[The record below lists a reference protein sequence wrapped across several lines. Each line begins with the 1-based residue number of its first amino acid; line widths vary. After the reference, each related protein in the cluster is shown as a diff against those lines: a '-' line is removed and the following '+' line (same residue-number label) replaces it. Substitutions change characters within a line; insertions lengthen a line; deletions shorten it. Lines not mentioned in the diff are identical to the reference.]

1 MKKLNLKI
9 EKKNLRHLTNN
20 ISLLYQTI
28 EKQKEDEI
36 LNNNLLKA
44 KNIIIKNMNNRANGV
59 IFEPHYILPKNVRI
73 NSAQK
78 PKNFEYNFLDN

>member
-9 EKKNLRHLTNN
+9 EKKKFNNNN